1 MSSNR
6 TLQAWIAAALFAAF
20 AWNAQAQSMSGDP
33 PDRVARLSYQTG
45 DVEFA
50 ASGAANWGYVDINRP
65 LMTGDQLG
73 TGDDGYASLELGRAS
88 LRVGPGSAFQLT
100 DLHDDFA
107 QIQLTQGTLG
117 LRVRSMDR
125 DESYEVD
132 TPTIAFVVSEPG
144 NYRIDVA
151 ADGTTTVTL
160 RRGSGIA
167 YGEGGVSDTLDSDTA
182 YQFNDPQLNS
192 VDEYDPAAYDAFD
205 RFCTSRDARY
215 DRSRSR
221 RYLPP
226 GMIGYEDLDGYGNWS
241 QAPGYGNVWYPQVA
255 TGWAPY
261 RDGHWVWVDPW
272 GWTWVDNAPWG
283 FAPSHYGRW
292 AYIGGRWGWIPG
304 PATVQPVYAP
314 ALVAFVGGVNISIN
328 LGGGGG
334 GAPVGWFPL
343 GPSDVYVPPYHVSQN
358 YFTQVNVT
366 NVKVVNNT
374 VINNTT
380 INKTVINNTVIN
392 NYYANYAANRP
403 QPQATYANRT
413 VPGAMTVVPTSVFVG
428 AKPVAAAAVAVKP
441 MQLAAM
447 KVVPAVRIAPV
458 AASIAPAAPARSAPQ
473 AVRVPSFNR
482 AVIARAAPPPPPA
495 PFAERAKLIASQG
508 GAPLAPAK
516 LRQLGEQQA
525 AARPQVA
532 RPVIAAPGGGTFQG
546 AGHGTPA
553 GMTPRAPVGVN
564 ANGHQLEIRHLPP
577 AAPQAVRPQAEGSPI
592 KGSTGMGH
600 VNPAPIQPAR
610 VQTPAP
616 VVHPVIRQPVE
627 PTRPERTQEQAPAV
641 RPVVRQ
647 PVEPTRPERTQE
659 QAPAVRPVVRQPIEQ
674 TRPERV
680 VEPVRP
686 VKPVEHE
693 RPAVQAP
700 HVERPVAPVQE
711 RPAAA
716 QREPTPA
723 AHPASEARPLRPPT
737 AAKPAPEN
745 KDAKDRKPKDEHEG
759 SPREER

>member
-6 TLQAWIAAALFAAF
+6 VLQAWIAAALFAAF

-50 ASGAANWGYVDINRP
+50 ASGASSWGYVDINRP

-88 LRVGPGSAFQLT
+88 LRVGPGSAIQLT

-117 LRVRSMDR
+117 LRVRSMDAN
-125 DESYEVD
+125 DSYEVD

-167 YGEGGVSDTLDSDTA
+167 YGEGGVSDSLDPDTA

-205 RFCTSRDARY
+205 RFCAARDARY

-241 QAPGYGNVWYPQVA
+241 RAPGYGNVWYPQVA

-304 PATVQPVYAP
+304 PANVQPVYAP
-314 ALVAFVGGVNISIN
+314 ALVAFVGGVSISIN
-328 LGGGGG
+328 LGGGGT
-334 GAPVGWFPL
+334 PVGWFPL
-343 GPSDVYVPPYHVSQN
+343 GPSDVYVPPYRVSQN

-366 NVKVVNNT
+366 NVNVVNNT

-392 NYYANYAANRP
+392 NYYNSYAANRP
-403 QPQATYANRT
+403 LPQATYVNRT
-413 VPGAMTVVPTSVFVG
+413 VPGAMTVVPNSVFVG

-458 AASIAPAAPARSAPQ
+458 AASIAPASAARSVPL
-473 AVRVPSFNR
+473 AVRAPSFNR
-482 AVIARAAPPPPPA
+482 AVIARTAPPPPPV

-525 AARPQVA
+525 ATRPQAA

-553 GMTPRAPVGVN
+553 GVTPRAPVGVS
-564 ANGHQLEIRHLPP
+564 ANGRAPVIRHLPP
-577 AAPQAVRPQAEGSPI
+577 AAPQAERPQAQGSPIKGSTGAGHPTRPQEQAERPQAEGTPI

-600 VNPAPIQPAR
+600 AVPAPEQPAR
-610 VQTPAP
+610 VQMPAP
-616 VVHPVIRQPVE
+616 VARPVIRQPVE
-627 PTRPERTQEQAPAV
+627 PTRPERTQEQAPVV

-647 PVEPTRPERTQE
+647 PT
-659 QAPAVRPVVRQPIEQ
+659 
-674 TRPERV
+674 
-680 VEPVRP
+680 EPVRP
-686 VKPVEHE
+686 EQAQEPVRPARPVEHE
-693 RPAVQAP
+693 RPAVQP
-700 HVERPVAPVQE
+700 PRVERPAPVQE
-711 RPAAA
+711 RPVAPRDAATGLSA
-716 QREPTPA
+716 GNRVPA
-723 AHPASEARPLRPPT
+723 LRPPQE
-737 AAKPAPEN
+737 AAKPKPEPA
-745 KDAKDRKPKDEHEG
+745 AKDRKPKDEHAE
-759 SPREER
+759 SSHDDRR